1 MELNILS
8 KASGSLGRAG
18 LKISKTS
25 PEIFIG
31 IGIGCMV
38 ASTIFACKATVKADS
53 VIKDKNETLA
63 KVKAARNAVLNEDE
77 DYKDFTKEVYSDED
91 YRKDL
96 FIVYSTAARGFI
108 KLYWPAIVTGGLGV
122 ASILWGH
129 NILSSRNVALAAA
142 YETVKNGYSEY
153 RKRVVDELGEDADKR
168 FRYGVQKKDIEI
180 EEEKEDGTV
189 KTKTKKN
196 ADVLEGY
203 SQNAKF
209 FDSSS
214 PYWEKSSEHNL
225 YFLRERQQYANQ
237 LLQTRGHLFLNEVF
251 DMLGIPRTKQGA
263 VDLWR
268 YKCKDGT
275 TGFVD
280 FGIYE
285 LYREAARDFVNGYE
299 NVILLDFNTNGT
311 IYDDDLD
318 GLN

>member
-1 MELNILS
+1 MKLNILNNVS
-8 KASGSLGRAG
+8 NSLGRTG
-18 LKISKTS
+18 LRISKAS
-25 PEIFIG
+25 PEIFVG
-31 IGIGCMV
+31 IGIGCMIAGTV
-38 ASTIFACKATVKADS
+38 FACKATLKADT
-53 VIKDKNETLA
+53 VIKEKNETLG
-63 KVKAARNAVLNEDE
+63 KVKAAREAVLNDDE
-77 DYKDFTKEVYSDED
+77 DFKDITEDVYSVED

-96 FIVYSTAARGFI
+96 LITYSNAAKGFI
-108 KLYWPAIVTGGLGV
+108 KLYWPAILCGTVGI
-122 ASILWGH
+122 ASILYGH
-129 NILSSRNVALAAA
+129 NILSSRNVAIAAA
-142 YETVKNGYSEY
+142 YETVKEGYSEY
-153 RKRVVDELGEDADKR
+153 RKRVVDELGEDADRR
-168 FRYGVQKKDIEI
+168 FRYGIQKKDIEI

-225 YFLRERQQYANQ
+225 YFLRERQEYANH

-311 IYDDDLD
+311 IYDDDLE